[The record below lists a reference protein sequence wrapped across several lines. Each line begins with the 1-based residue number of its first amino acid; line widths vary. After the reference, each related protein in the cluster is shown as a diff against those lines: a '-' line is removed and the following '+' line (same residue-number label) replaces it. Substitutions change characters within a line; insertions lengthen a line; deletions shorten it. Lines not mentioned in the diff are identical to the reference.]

1 MKVRFYFVF
10 AVFYFTAILISAAH
24 LRIANDRNFYQI
36 CRQRTHL
43 ARLRQQLGSKQ
54 LRLEN
59 LINPAAV
66 SERLNY

>member
-10 AVFYFTAILISAAH
+10 AVLYFTAILIFATN
-24 LRIANDRNFYQI
+24 LRIAKDRNFYQI
-36 CRQRTHL
+36 YRQRTHL

-66 SERLNY
+66 SEHLNY